1 MRGGMTEKKYISEAE
16 LPRGRV
22 ISFEGDELE
31 IKNDVARRNIL
42 IWDVTYNAGS
52 QAGRKKCWLLST
64 PHGKSLIH
72 YHQTKKDLNDN
83 GYSIERE
90 GFIEDKQISSFLD
103 RRKSEENQKANK
115 EDSEVVAYFEMI
127 LSDAVKENISDI
139 HISSRNNG
147 GFIKM
152 RKHGEMLDYQK
163 GMALSEIDVF
173 NLCSVIYNVLAENKD
188 VAFMPDEYQQGAINY
203 NVGDNE
209 IKLRYQS
216 LPVYPGGFD
225 VVLRVLPIGKDEEF
239 TPLQNLGYTDQQ
251 VAELLNISS
260 RPVGSLIIAG
270 VTGSGKSTTLK
281 NLLMFINAHTEYK
294 LKIYTIEDP
303 PEYKIPRV
311 SQIPVIRR
319 KDDNESS
326 GVSPFEAPIK
336 ACMRADPD
344 IIMVGEVRDKVTGDL
359 IKKAIQ
365 SGHQVLTTIH
375 AASSIGIIDRLLD
388 FGLTPSVLGSP
399 DFLTGLL
406 YQKLLPVLCR
416 HCKVKFSDLIEKSDD
431 DSIDTEAYNMY
442 QRLHDVL
449 GEFDP
454 HNIYVRG
461 TGCKHCNNLKVEGRT
476 VCAEIIMLDLNMLKF
491 ILESDIL
498 GLMKYWRNL
507 SDNKLNST
515 IMTGKT
521 AMEHAMQKMLVGDVS
536 PFDLEASFKPIN
548 ELYADKQT
556 LNQDDSI
563 KATNHKS
570 NHNYDSHNEKED
582 FINQVSENG
591 WSEL

>member
-1 MRGGMTEKKYISEAE
+1 MTEKKYISETD

-31 IKNDVARRNIL
+31 IKHDIARRNIL
-42 IWDVTYNAGS
+42 IWDVSYNAGS
-52 QAGRKKCWLLST
+52 QAGQKKCWLLTT
-64 PHGKSLIH
+64 PHGKSLIY

-83 GYSIERE
+83 GYKIEKE
-90 GFIEDKQISSFLD
+90 GFIEDKQISSFLE

-139 HISSRNNG
+139 HISSRSNG

-173 NLCSVIYNVLAENKD
+173 NLCSVVYNVLAENKD
-188 VAFMPDEYQQGAINY
+188 VAFMPDEYQQAAVNY

-239 TPLQNLGYTDQQ
+239 TPLQKLGYTDQQ
-251 VAELLNISS
+251 VSELINISS

-319 KDDNESS
+319 KEDSESIT

-359 IKKAIQ
+359 VKKAIQ

-375 AASSIGIIDRLLD
+375 AASSIGIIDRLID
-388 FGLTPSVLGSP
+388 FGLSPSVLGSP

-416 HCKVKFSDLIEKSDD
+416 HCKVKFTDLIAKSDD
-431 DSIDTEAYNMY
+431 DSIDTEAYGMY

-449 GEFDP
+449 GEVDSQE
-454 HNIYVRG
+454 IYVRG
-461 TGCKHCNNLKVEGRT
+461 PGCKHCNGLKVEGRT
-476 VCAEIIMLDLNMLKF
+476 VCAEIIMLDLNMLRY
-491 ILESDIL
+491 ILDSDIL
-498 GLMKYWRNL
+498 GLMRHWRNL

-515 IMTGKT
+515 TMTGKT
-521 AMEHAMQKMLVGDVS
+521 AMEHAIQKMLAGLVS

-548 ELYADKQT
+548 EIYSDKEA
-556 LNQDDSI
+556 LNKDEIVQHEE
-563 KATNHKS
+563 KPEH
-570 NHNYDSHNEKED
+570 EKED
-582 FINQVSENG
+582 FINQVSQNG